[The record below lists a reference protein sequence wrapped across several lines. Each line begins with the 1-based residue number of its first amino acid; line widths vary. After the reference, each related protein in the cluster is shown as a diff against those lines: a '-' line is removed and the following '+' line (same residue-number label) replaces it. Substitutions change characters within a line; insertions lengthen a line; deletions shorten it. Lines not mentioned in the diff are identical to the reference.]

1 MSIVYR
7 KSLKGIDEVAF
18 KSTGLPM
25 RMASYLLVV
34 DGESSVDQ
42 LAARNPQLPSSSIV
56 LQGLMEQG
64 FLEVASTSANVVSMT
79 PMRVGNGA
87 NVMASQPAPQ
97 PQPQPTY
104 QSAPASMLVP
114 GMNSFP
120 ELETIKGNMVRDVS
134 SLLASDAGPVIAKI
148 EACRTKDD
156 LFATMMGIKKIVLI
170 YLDRNAAITLVSN
183 SPGMRVTRALVY
195 NFADLFNKVGFGI
208 LALYAVRQVVR
219 ETKLREAMAQL

>member
-25 RMASYLLVV
+25 RMASYLLAV

-42 LAARNPQLPSSSIV
+42 LAAKNPQLPSLAIV
-56 LQGLMEQG
+56 LQGLLEQG
-64 FLEVASTSANVVSMT
+64 FLEVASSSANVVAMT

-87 NVMASQPAPQ
+87 NVMASQPS

-104 QSAPASMLVP
+104 QSAPATMLMP

-120 ELETIKGNMVRDVS
+120 ELETIKGNMVRDIS

-148 EACRTKDD
+148 QACRTKDD
-156 LFATMMGIKKIVLI
+156 LFATMMGIKKIISI
-170 YLDRNAAITLVSN
+170 YLDRSAADKF
-183 SPGMRVTRALVY
+183 ALRY
-195 NFADLFNKVGFGI
+195 PSLSS
-208 LALYAVRQVVR
+208 
-219 ETKLREAMAQL
+219 

>member
-18 KSTGLPM
+18 KSAGLPM

-42 LAARNPQLPSSSIV
+42 LAARNPQLPSLGIV
-56 LQGLMEQG
+56 LQGLLEQG
-64 FLEVASTSANVVSMT
+64 FLEVASISANVVSMT
-79 PMRVGNGA
+79 PMRMGNGA

-120 ELETIKGNMVRDVS
+120 ELETIKVNMVRDVS

-148 EACRTKDD
+148 QACRTKDD
-156 LFATMMGIKKIVLI
+156 LFATMMGIKKIVSI
-170 YLDRNAAITLVSN
+170 YLDRNAAEKF
-183 SPGMRVTRALVY
+183 ALRY
-195 NFADLFNKVGFGI
+195 PSLSS
-208 LALYAVRQVVR
+208 
-219 ETKLREAMAQL
+219 

>member
-42 LAARNPQLPSSSIV
+42 LAARNPQLPSLSIV

-64 FLEVASTSANVVSMT
+64 FLEVASSSANVVS
-79 PMRVGNGA
+79 
-87 NVMASQPAPQ
+87 
-97 PQPQPTY
+97 
-104 QSAPASMLVP
+104 
-114 GMNSFP
+114 
-120 ELETIKGNMVRDVS
+120 K
-134 SLLASDAGPVIAKI
+134 
-148 EACRTKDD
+148 
-156 LFATMMGIKKIVLI
+156 
-170 YLDRNAAITLVSN
+170 
-183 SPGMRVTRALVY
+183 
-195 NFADLFNKVGFGI
+195 
-208 LALYAVRQVVR
+208 VVR

>member
-25 RMASYLLVV
+25 RMASYLLAV

-42 LAARNPQLPSSSIV
+42 LAAKNPQLPSLNVV
-56 LQGLMEQG
+56 LQGLQEQG
-64 FLEVASTSANVVSMT
+64 FLEVASASANVVSMT

-87 NVMASQPAPQ
+87 SVMSSQPAAYAPPAQ
-97 PQPQPTY
+97 AY
-104 QSAPASMLVP
+104 SSASNAMLMP
-114 GMNSFP
+114 GTNSFP

-148 EACRTKDD
+148 QACRTKDD
-156 LFATMMGIKKIVLI
+156 LFATMMGIKKIVSI
-170 YLDRNAAITLVSN
+170 YLDRNAAEKF
-183 SPGMRVTRALVY
+183 ALRY
-195 NFADLFNKVGFGI
+195 QSLSG
-208 LALYAVRQVVR
+208 
-219 ETKLREAMAQL
+219 